1 MQYIHHRPSK
11 LPQAKILQLSLQC
24 RQILHSSFFTLHFRF
39 PQKKTDKLLY
49 IDTSL
54 DGILSARVS
63 KLMTTDSPIQSGEIT
78 ILTLSE
84 YHTWADDGKLVMSSI
99 IILPLLMNLFCHQL
113 RDTVCSIRNWQSCLL
128 LQFLSSTV
136 WCDTRSKHNLL
147 DIPLLSKSHH
157 ILSTTDIRLEILMI
171 FMTRS
176 TMNCSKIEDD
186 IILCRSKWQVL
197 DRLADIILDERGLQ
211 LLTITQ
217 SWLVILYYRIRSTRL
232 NDIEVIYLALG

>member
-63 KLMTTDSPIQSGEIT
+63 KLMTTDSPIQFGEVT

-84 YHTWADDGKLVMSSI
+84 YHTRTNDGKLTMISFASLSPI
-99 IILPLLMNLFCHQL
+99 TTSANFG
-113 RDTVCSIRNWQSCLL
+113 
-128 LQFLSSTV
+128 LQFN
-136 WCDTRSKHNLL
+136 CFLL
-147 DIPLLSKSHH
+147 C
-157 ILSTTDIRLEILMI
+157 T
-171 FMTRS
+171 
-176 TMNCSKIEDD
+176 
-186 IILCRSKWQVL
+186 IIYNHGAKVRNF
-197 DRLADIILDERGLQ
+197 I
-211 LLTITQ
+211 
-217 SWLVILYYRIRSTRL
+217 
-232 NDIEVIYLALG
+232 

>member
-1 MQYIHHRPSK
+1 M
-11 LPQAKILQLSLQC
+11 
-24 RQILHSSFFTLHFRF
+24 
-39 PQKKTDKLLY
+39 
-49 IDTSL
+49 
-54 DGILSARVS
+54 
-63 KLMTTDSPIQSGEIT
+63 
-78 ILTLSE
+78 
-84 YHTWADDGKLVMSSI
+84 
-99 IILPLLMNLFCHQL
+99 
-113 RDTVCSIRNWQSCLL
+113 SIRNWQSCLL

-171 FMTRS
+171 LMTRS

-232 NDIEVIYLALG
+232 NDIEVIYLGVWITLLNQICKMGTNEAGTASDNIVHKTMFYRLLAALGKIKRACFALVCTIIHLYLSVINFCINVFQCLDAIINKEISLKVRTGVLLHFFTLLIILYQVIHLFNKDLFLQRQ